1 MDANKLYSEISSYK
15 APAAFQSNPNNVVL
29 LDNQDTNGD
38 YVHLHYYHRYSCPG
52 SHDYSAMAMLWVNG
66 GIKAAKV
73 LMQRGFPHMIPI
85 PELITTFFVYFAL
98 AAYTAGSSVP
108 AGLVIPMMVIGG
120 SFGR

>member
-1 MDANKLYSEISSYK
+1 MKVYTEISKYK
-15 APAAFQSNPNNVVL
+15 VSAEFDGNPNNVLL
-29 LDNQDTNGD
+29 LDNQDTNGN

-85 PELITTFFVYFAL
+85 PELITTFFVYLTL
-98 AAYTAGSSVP
+98 AAFTAGTSVP